1 MAMGTGEKL
10 KALGFGNYKEFNA
23 LLKSEVD
30 KANKRLQRSEDFV
43 KNIFADKGIT
53 KISRAGSLEDKLK
66 ALSQAKQV
74 NNTEITT
81 KTGYKKYVKQ
91 LSSDLSLSDKEV
103 RYMLNSIDVTQRDF
117 IHNTPLKLSSNPQ
130 IDFLF
135 EDAISVNDSV
145 AVALKELETYS
156 NDINSLADYLGLK
169 ILPL

>member
-10 KALGFGNYKEFNA
+10 KALGFENYKEFNA

-43 KNIFADKGIT
+43 KNIFTDKGIT

-81 KTGYKKYVKQ
+81 KKGYKKYVKQ